1 MDTEAKVAIKIEYNT
16 TSNAQSCALS
26 LTIGPIIAG
35 LIESFGLNIRERER
49 EKERAGKTIKCI
61 LYVLDMREWERKSSS
76 MTLTLTHIHT
86 HFKCFNW
93 QDKFHKHAHL
103 ISVCC

>member
-49 EKERAGKTIKCI
+49 ER
-61 LYVLDMREWERKSSS
+61 ERKRERVKQLNVSC
-76 MTLTLTHIHT
+76 MY
-86 HFKCFNW
+86 
-93 QDKFHKHAHL
+93 
-103 ISVCC
+103 